1 MAAILSPSGGQP
13 SPTPGLRLPVAEPHA
28 GVSSRWVLGAHAF
41 ESVAANDHPN
51 RVMPSHLGLL
61 EDNPYA
67 QGNRPYRLGSYMPG
81 R

>member
-1 MAAILSPSGGQP
+1 MATILASA
-13 SPTPGLRLPVAEPHA
+13 LRPVCARRSLDHMQA
-28 GVSSRWVLGAHAF
+28 VRSRWVLGAHAF